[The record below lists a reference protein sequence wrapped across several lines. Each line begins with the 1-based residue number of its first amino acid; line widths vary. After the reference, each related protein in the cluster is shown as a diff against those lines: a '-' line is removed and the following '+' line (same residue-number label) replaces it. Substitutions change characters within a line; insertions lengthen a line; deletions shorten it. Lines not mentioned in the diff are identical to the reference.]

1 MRDVTSG
8 DGPTVSGGVCSL
20 HYNPLPSD
28 IHIGTESHR
37 LLSTEGT
44 AAKKSRRS
52 IYFYSIYI
60 NTKMNNFEDFN

>member
-44 AAKKSRRS
+44 ANK
-52 IYFYSIYI
+52 
-60 NTKMNNFEDFN
+60 